1 MAQVES
7 IARDTSRVSDF
18 QAQTLAR
25 FIDAA
30 KLGEGALKADYVAL
44 KRLDPDAEALT
55 VQQIA
60 ALTRA
65 LHRAKVDCEQLSV
78 ERWKRWAVIVNGIA
92 LTGHSAPK
100 KNAEKENAPKEQA
113 RFGHQLRRAD
123 VSDARVTRLF
133 NARGDAFFPLLQR
146 VLRLM
151 ESRKVAPNWA
161 ELGTFVLN
169 EGAEHPM
176 GKRRA
181 ERLRIRFVQDHAS
194 AAPEG
199 SKKP

>member
-1 MAQVES
+1 MAQIEGV
-7 IARDTSRVSDF
+7 ARAPSRVYGS
-18 QAQTLAR
+18 QAQALAR
-25 FIDAA
+25 FIEAGR
-30 KLGEGALKADYVAL
+30 LGEGALKADYVAL
-44 KRLDPDAEALT
+44 KRLNPEAEALT

-65 LHRAKVDCEQLSV
+65 LHRAKVNCEQLSV

-92 LTGHSAPK
+92 MTGHHAT
-100 KNAEKENAPKEQA
+100 KEDEAGADA
-113 RFGHQLRRAD
+113 RFGSQLRRAG
-123 VSDARVTRLF
+123 VSDARIARLF

-151 ESRKVAPNWA
+151 ESRKIKPNWA

-169 EGAEHPM
+169 ENADDPI

-181 ERLRIRFVQDHAS
+181 ERLRLKFVREFTS
-194 AAPEG
+194 T
-199 SKKP
+199 KP